1 MLLCGQLFIE
11 NFRIKRRAA
20 ECSGCENDGC
30 ADAKP
35 FQLWVIR
42 RIGMVQN
49 EPCTSFG
56 VIAFSFS
63 CSCADQNGSFFR
75 STVRIL
81 CRFSGG
87 APICGTSTY

>member
-11 NFRIKRRAA
+11 NFRIKHSSA
-20 ECSGCENDGC
+20 ECSGCENDG
-30 ADAKP
+30 
-35 FQLWVIR
+35 
-42 RIGMVQN
+42 
-49 EPCTSFG
+49 
-56 VIAFSFS
+56 
-63 CSCADQNGSFFR
+63 CADQNGSFFR